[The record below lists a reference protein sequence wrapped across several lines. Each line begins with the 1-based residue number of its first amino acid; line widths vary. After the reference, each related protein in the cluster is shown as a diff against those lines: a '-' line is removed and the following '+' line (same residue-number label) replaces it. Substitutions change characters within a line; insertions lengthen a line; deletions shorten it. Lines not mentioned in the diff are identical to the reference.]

1 VVIKDTDKGQ
11 MNNDPVVKLILNYE
25 KNTFKRGACDIHA
38 FFKNILE
45 TTARTIILLV
55 FTYPIFNYMI
65 YPTSLSGKSVFLFWR
80 LIDFFRITD

>member
-1 VVIKDTDKGQ
+1 MK
-11 MNNDPVVKLILNYE
+11 
-25 KNTFKRGACDIHA
+25 KNTFQKRSMDIHA

-65 YPTSLSGKSVFLFWR
+65 YLLPWVEREVFLFWR
-80 LIDFFRITD
+80 LIDFFELQIKKINYKKNKTRNVEIRNQDL